1 MSQKGTLRHLKIR
14 ETRGPW
20 QVSLGSL
27 NLMGVVLMLLE
38 LRTGRNLATRTMR
51 PQRCMGNDEQCPQVQ
66 RKGQSHI
73 LVACRS
79 LVITNTIFN
88 EARGTIIC
96 GGLRSINAHA
106 EQERSESTELDTVR
120 VSRNPTT
127 VETADGEVQTNEEA
141 TVYVHDL
148 ELFVTVQILEHTPAI
163 LSPGKLCED
172 HGYSYEWA
180 CGQKKHILPK
190 MAETSNATPKTTH
203 QSLSQDHQPVL
214 PVRVPVRALNRYRRT
229 RLMLLRQ
236 VQQ

>member
-1 MSQKGTLRHLKIR
+1 
-14 ETRGPW
+14 
-20 QVSLGSL
+20 
-27 NLMGVVLMLLE
+27 
-38 LRTGRNLATRTMR
+38 MR

-120 VSRNPTT
+120 VSS
-127 VETADGEVQTNEEA
+127 ETADGEVQTNEEA

-148 ELFVTVQILEHTPAI
+148 EFFVTVQILEDTPAI

-180 CGQKKHILPK
+180 CGQKNTSYPKWQKHPMQHRKVRTNRCPRIINRFSSSSASTLPK
-190 MAETSNATPKTTH
+190 SLPQNTSDASSSSPAITRRRNT
-203 QSLSQDHQPVL
+203 SIPVL
-214 PVRVPVRALNRYRRT
+214 GNQLRDPTENQKHNQKQGHRTGTGTYVARFARAVRGVH
-229 RLMLLRQ
+229 
-236 VQQ
+236 